1 MRLMRSHNLAYFRWF
16 LEYKK
21 SRLHIAVQTGFHA
34 YSGNIKCVLCDRI
47 KWYQN
52 TLSLCSSRS
61 QSSSSLIAVASSIAV
76 GSRPSVRSGV
86 QRSVCSS
93 LWFSKRS
100 TMPFSVSV
108 ATQPS
113 CISLDGW
120 SKNLSLL
127 IGLLIAVKLLGFV
140 NAIFKLCNIALLVKN
155 NIAISFVHFVTEVVA
170 TTFIA
175 VVAGANLV
183 VFLCVL
189 CAIGFS
195 FFQCGELCYL
205 IHLYVVVIIY
215 AIFLHNLL

>member
-16 LEYKK
+16 LEHKK
-21 SRLHIAVQTGFHA
+21 SRLHIAAQTRFHA

-113 CISLDGW
+113 YISLDGW
-120 SKNLSLL
+120 STNLSLL
-127 IGLLIAVKLLGFV
+127 IAV
-140 NAIFKLCNIALLVKN
+140 
-155 NIAISFVHFVTEVVA
+155 
-170 TTFIA
+170 
-175 VVAGANLV
+175 
-183 VFLCVL
+183 
-189 CAIGFS
+189 
-195 FFQCGELCYL
+195 
-205 IHLYVVVIIY
+205 
-215 AIFLHNLL
+215 

>member
-1 MRLMRSHNLAYFRWF
+1 MIKIIYKIPCFMRLMRSHNLAYFRWF
-16 LEYKK
+16 LEHKK
-21 SRLHIAVQTGFHA
+21 SRLHIAVQTGFHV

-52 TLSLCSSRS
+52 TLSLCSSRN

-120 SKNLSLL
+120 SINLSLL
-127 IGLLIAVKLLGFV
+127 IV
-140 NAIFKLCNIALLVKN
+140 
-155 NIAISFVHFVTEVVA
+155 
-170 TTFIA
+170 
-175 VVAGANLV
+175 
-183 VFLCVL
+183 
-189 CAIGFS
+189 
-195 FFQCGELCYL
+195 
-205 IHLYVVVIIY
+205 
-215 AIFLHNLL
+215 